1 MGQKR
6 KLGTLVYESIR
17 RLMTLRAPS
26 RFPYGVALTVSLPR
40 PIVAAA
46 IARHADCND
55 VPAGRSGTA
64 LRAYTV
70 NR

>member
-1 MGQKR
+1 M
-6 KLGTLVYESIR
+6 
-17 RLMTLRAPS
+17 LRAPIA
-26 RFPYGVALTVSLPR
+26 YGSYEVAVTVSLPR

-70 NR
+70 KR

>member
-6 KLGTLVYESIR
+6 ILRALVYGSLRTNDAQGTLVAY
-17 RLMTLRAPS
+17 L
-26 RFPYGVALTVSLPR
+26 YDVALTVSLPR

-46 IARHADCND
+46 IARHADSSD